1 MKTEKISVR
10 TESGQMLEV
19 QVLHKRATAIEVVL
33 GQGVH
38 SVRCELVPT
47 RTGNAYVGFVQGRE
61 IVYEKSTAQVQMEL
75 DRLDPAQRKSRPSPK
90 R

>member
-10 TESGQMLEV
+10 TEKGQMLEV
-19 QVLHKRATAIEVVL
+19 QVLHKRASGIEVVL
-33 GQGVH
+33 GEGVH

-47 RTGNAYVGFVQGRE
+47 RTSKAYVGFVMGRE
-61 IVYEKSTAQVQMEL
+61 IVYEKSTAQVQEEL
-75 DRLDPAQRKSRPSPK
+75 DRADPSQRKSRPSPK